1 MEPFDLTGVKE
12 YASEIAQPLRD
23 RLVEDICRRVKE
35 AGAITTTAEYEIYRA
50 EQLGLAEKEIKAA
63 IAEQSGI
70 NAGAVDMLFGDILDK
85 TVRFEDNGQLQQLAA
100 AYKRIT
106 TQGANRLLKNL
117 WAPGPDGKLYSIG
130 EAYDKIMDFAF
141 AQTFSGTTDVNT
153 ALRRATKELV
163 KRGVRTI
170 PRKNGSNVSIEYA
183 TRSYVM
189 DRMGAM
195 TNAVQQ
201 MNHDKLGCDGWEI
214 SAHSGPAP
222 DHAPIQ
228 GLQYPDVEY
237 TKLNSG
243 LARAIGTLQCKHIA
257 WPIRMGRDKPVY
269 TKQQLQ
275 RMLEENEAG
284 VLYEGRH
291 YTLYEA
297 GQKQAEL
304 EAHIRNIKNKTL
316 ADDALG
322 DKENLQKH
330 QLMLARYRQEY
341 SRYCKATGLQPRSAR
356 LQAAG
361 FGRSE
366 ATRAAAAAKRGTA
379 VMAKNN
385 SPKMPSSGI
394 LNAKKVFQSPQEINA
409 AALLI
414 DAGLD
419 DYGLPASVFSGRT
432 LLKDKSCSALGR
444 AEWSGDVSVREDA
457 GLDTLVHELLHM
469 RSANRLPNM
478 VYSANIRIEEATVQL
493 LAQEIC
499 RDNGIEILAHT
510 YEKGVR
516 YLQAINKTAKIA
528 PTDLEFGQML
538 LNVPLDKRHD
548 WLVERVDD
556 FIAANNIPRDVAGGL
571 RNLSY
576 WFWGSDPF

>member
-1 MEPFDLTGVKE
+1 MEPLDLTGVKE

-50 EQLGLAEKEIKAA
+50 EALGMAEKEIKAA

-70 NAGAVDMLFGDILDK
+70 NVGAVDMLFGDVLDK

-100 AYKRIT
+100 AYRQIT
-106 TQGANRLLKNL
+106 TQGANRMLKNL
-117 WAPGPDGKLYSIG
+117 WAPGPDGKLYSIR

-189 DRMGAM
+189 NRMGAM

-228 GLQYPDVEY
+228 GLQYRDAEY

-275 RMLEENEAG
+275 QMLEENEVG
-284 VLYEGRH
+284 ILYEGRH

-366 ATRAAAAAKRGTA
+366 AARARAAAKRALTPA
-379 VMAKNN
+379 PTVPKNLLQ
-385 SPKMPSSGI
+385 K
-394 LNAKKVFQSPQEINA
+394 LNYK
-409 AALLI
+409 
-414 DAGLD
+414 
-419 DYGLPASVFSGRT
+419 
-432 LLKDKSCSALGR
+432 
-444 AEWSGDVSVREDA
+444 GDVSAAQRQSVEKELSQLPERIRVIAETKITALQIVDGENSGYRVSTGEMFLSKDWKAGDA
-457 GLDTLVHELLHM
+457 LHEYAHAL
-469 RSANRLPNM
+469 
-478 VYSANIRIEEATVQL
+478 EEALDLYNDPQF
-493 LAQEIC
+493 LAIRDKGLENLSAADILEDEKNYSERVFFLKSDKFVSEYQGRLYENYG
-499 RDNGIEILAHT
+499 DNGIYDGKKVYLDGMRE
-510 YEKGVR
+510 YFSEGVR
-516 YLQAINKTAKIA
+516 VFY
-528 PTDLEFGQML
+528 TDPRLLE
-538 LNVPLDKRHD
+538 KK
-548 WLVERVDD
+548 
-556 FIAANNIPRDVAGGL
+556 
-571 RNLSY
+571 
-576 WFWGSDPF
+576 DPDLYEYIKELMK

>member
-1 MEPFDLTGVKE
+1 MLQRLEGKACHFGE
-12 YASEIAQPLRD
+12 LRQLQRPGQALLVRWAD
-23 RLVEDICRRVKE
+23 KGLEGLQQRLLLGRAGLCRL
-35 AGAITTTAEYEIYRA
+35 
-50 EQLGLAEKEIKAA
+50 QLL
-63 IAEQSGI
+63 
-70 NAGAVDMLFGDILDK
+70 
-85 TVRFEDNGQLQQLAA
+85 GQLQQLAA

-189 DRMGAM
+189 NRMGAM

-228 GLQYPDVEY
+228 GLQYSDAEY

-366 ATRAAAAAKRGTA
+366 AARATAAAKRSLKPDPA
-379 VMAKNN
+379 VSKNLLQ
-385 SPKMPSSGI
+385 K
-394 LNAKKVFQSPQEINA
+394 LNYK
-409 AALLI
+409 
-414 DAGLD
+414 
-419 DYGLPASVFSGRT
+419 
-432 LLKDKSCSALGR
+432 
-444 AEWSGDVSVREDA
+444 GDVSAAQRQSIEKELSQLPERVRVAAETKITALRVVDGENSGYRVSTGELFLSKDWRA
-457 GLDTLVHELLHM
+457 GDVLHEYAHAL
-469 RSANRLPNM
+469 
-478 VYSANIRIEEATVQL
+478 EEALGLYSDPQFLAIRDKGLENLSAADILEDEKNYSERVFFLKSDKFVSDYQGRLYENFGDHGIYDGKKVYLDGMREYFSEGVRVFYANPQQL
-493 LAQEIC
+493 LKK
-499 RDNGIEILAHT
+499 DPDL
-510 YEKGVR
+510 YEYIKE
-516 YLQAINKTAKIA
+516 LMK
-528 PTDLEFGQML
+528 
-538 LNVPLDKRHD
+538 
-548 WLVERVDD
+548 
-556 FIAANNIPRDVAGGL
+556 
-571 RNLSY
+571 
-576 WFWGSDPF
+576 

>member
-50 EQLGLAEKEIKAA
+50 EALGMAEKEIKAA

-70 NAGAVDMLFGDILDK
+70 NAGAVDMLFGDVLDK

-106 TQGANRLLKNL
+106 TQGANRLLKKL

-228 GLQYPDVEY
+228 GLQYPDAEY

-284 VLYEGRH
+284 VLYEGRR

-341 SRYCKATGLQPRSAR
+341 SRYCKATGLRPRSAR

-366 ATRAAAAAKRGTA
+366 AARAAAAAKRSLKSAPA
-379 VMAKNN
+379 VPKNLLQ
-385 SPKMPSSGI
+385 K
-394 LNAKKVFQSPQEINA
+394 LNYK
-409 AALLI
+409 
-414 DAGLD
+414 
-419 DYGLPASVFSGRT
+419 
-432 LLKDKSCSALGR
+432 
-444 AEWSGDVSVREDA
+444 GDVSAAQRQSIEKELSQLPERIRVIAETKITALQVVDGENSGYRVSTGEMFLSKDWRAGDALHEYAHALEEALDLYNDPQFLAIRDKGLENLSAADILEDEDA
-457 GLDTLVHELLHM
+457 FTTTIWRIKADKLVSDYQGRLYENFGDRGIYDGKKVYLDGM
-469 RSANRLPNM
+469 REYFSEGVRVFYADP
-478 VYSANIRIEEATVQL
+478 QL
-493 LAQEIC
+493 LLKK
-499 RDNGIEILAHT
+499 D
-510 YEKGVR
+510 
-516 YLQAINKTAKIA
+516 
-528 PTDLEFGQML
+528 PDLYDYIKELM
-538 LNVPLDKRHD
+538 K
-548 WLVERVDD
+548 
-556 FIAANNIPRDVAGGL
+556 
-571 RNLSY
+571 
-576 WFWGSDPF
+576 

>member
-1 MEPFDLTGVKE
+1 MEPLDLTGVKE

-50 EQLGLAEKEIKAA
+50 EALGMAEKEIKAA

-70 NAGAVDMLFGDILDK
+70 NVGAVDMLFGDVLDK

-100 AYKRIT
+100 AYRQIT
-106 TQGANRLLKNL
+106 TQGANRMLKNL
-117 WAPGPDGKLYSIG
+117 WAPGPDGKLYSIR

-189 DRMGAM
+189 NRMGAM

-228 GLQYPDVEY
+228 GLQYRDAEY

-275 RMLEENEAG
+275 QMLEENEVG
-284 VLYEGRH
+284 ILYEGRH

-366 ATRAAAAAKRGTA
+366 AARARAAAKRSLTPDPT
-379 VMAKNN
+379 VPKNLLQ
-385 SPKMPSSGI
+385 K
-394 LNAKKVFQSPQEINA
+394 LNYK
-409 AALLI
+409 
-414 DAGLD
+414 
-419 DYGLPASVFSGRT
+419 
-432 LLKDKSCSALGR
+432 
-444 AEWSGDVSVREDA
+444 GDVSAAQRQSIEKELSQLPERIRVIAETKITALRVVDGENSGYRVSTGEMFLSKDWRA
-457 GLDTLVHELLHM
+457 GDVLHEYAHAL
-469 RSANRLPNM
+469 
-478 VYSANIRIEEATVQL
+478 EEALDLYNDPQF
-493 LAQEIC
+493 LAIRDKGLENLSAADILEDEKNYSERVFFLKSDKFVSEYQGRLYENYG
-499 RDNGIEILAHT
+499 DNGIYDGKKVYLDGMRE
-510 YEKGVR
+510 YFSEGVR
-516 YLQAINKTAKIA
+516 VFY
-528 PTDLEFGQML
+528 TDPRLLE
-538 LNVPLDKRHD
+538 KK
-548 WLVERVDD
+548 
-556 FIAANNIPRDVAGGL
+556 
-571 RNLSY
+571 
-576 WFWGSDPF
+576 DPDLYEYIKELMK

>member
-1 MEPFDLTGVKE
+1 
-12 YASEIAQPLRD
+12 
-23 RLVEDICRRVKE
+23 
-35 AGAITTTAEYEIYRA
+35 
-50 EQLGLAEKEIKAA
+50 
-63 IAEQSGI
+63 
-70 NAGAVDMLFGDILDK
+70 
-85 TVRFEDNGQLQQLAA
+85 
-100 AYKRIT
+100 
-106 TQGANRLLKNL
+106 
-117 WAPGPDGKLYSIG
+117 
-130 EAYDKIMDFAF
+130 
-141 AQTFSGTTDVNT
+141 
-153 ALRRATKELV
+153 
-163 KRGVRTI
+163 
-170 PRKNGSNVSIEYA
+170 
-183 TRSYVM
+183 
-189 DRMGAM
+189 M

-228 GLQYPDVEY
+228 GLQYSDAEY

-341 SRYCKATGLQPRSAR
+341 SRYCKATGLRPRSAR

-366 ATRAAAAAKRGTA
+366 AARAAAAAKRSLKSAPA
-379 VMAKNN
+379 VPKNLLQ
-385 SPKMPSSGI
+385 K
-394 LNAKKVFQSPQEINA
+394 LNYK
-409 AALLI
+409 
-414 DAGLD
+414 
-419 DYGLPASVFSGRT
+419 
-432 LLKDKSCSALGR
+432 
-444 AEWSGDVSVREDA
+444 GDVSAAQRQSIEKELSQLPERIRVIAETKITALQVVDGENSGYRVSTGEMFLSKDWRAGDALHEYAHALEEALDLYNDPQFLAIRDKGLENLSAADILEDEDA
-457 GLDTLVHELLHM
+457 FTTTIWRIKADKLVSDYQGRLYENFGDRGIYDGKKVYLDGM
-469 RSANRLPNM
+469 REYFSEGVRVFYADP
-478 VYSANIRIEEATVQL
+478 QL
-493 LAQEIC
+493 LLKK
-499 RDNGIEILAHT
+499 D
-510 YEKGVR
+510 
-516 YLQAINKTAKIA
+516 
-528 PTDLEFGQML
+528 PDLYDYIKELM
-538 LNVPLDKRHD
+538 K
-548 WLVERVDD
+548 
-556 FIAANNIPRDVAGGL
+556 
-571 RNLSY
+571 
-576 WFWGSDPF
+576 

>member
-1 MEPFDLTGVKE
+1 MEPLDLTGVKE

-50 EQLGLAEKEIKAA
+50 EALGMAEKEIKAA

-70 NAGAVDMLFGDILDK
+70 NVGAVDMLFGDVLDK

-100 AYKRIT
+100 AYRQIT
-106 TQGANRLLKNL
+106 TQGANRMLKNL
-117 WAPGPDGKLYSIG
+117 WAPGPDGKLYSIR

-189 DRMGAM
+189 NRMGAM

-228 GLQYPDVEY
+228 GLQYRDAEY

-275 RMLEENEAG
+275 QMLEENEVG
-284 VLYEGRH
+284 ILYEGRH

-341 SRYCKATGLQPRSAR
+341 SRYCKATGLRPRSAR

-366 ATRAAAAAKRGTA
+366 AARAAAAAKRSLKSAPA
-379 VMAKNN
+379 VPKNLLQ
-385 SPKMPSSGI
+385 K
-394 LNAKKVFQSPQEINA
+394 LNYK
-409 AALLI
+409 
-414 DAGLD
+414 
-419 DYGLPASVFSGRT
+419 
-432 LLKDKSCSALGR
+432 
-444 AEWSGDVSVREDA
+444 GDVSAAQRQSIEKELSQLPERIRVIAETKITALQVVDGENSGYRVSTGEMFLSKDWRAGDALHEYAHALEEALDLYNDPQFLAIRDKGLENLSAADILEDEDA
-457 GLDTLVHELLHM
+457 FTTTIWRIKADKLVSDYQGRLYENFGDRGIYDGKKVYLDGM
-469 RSANRLPNM
+469 REYFSEGVRVFYADP
-478 VYSANIRIEEATVQL
+478 QL
-493 LAQEIC
+493 LLKK
-499 RDNGIEILAHT
+499 D
-510 YEKGVR
+510 
-516 YLQAINKTAKIA
+516 
-528 PTDLEFGQML
+528 PDLYDYIKELM
-538 LNVPLDKRHD
+538 K
-548 WLVERVDD
+548 
-556 FIAANNIPRDVAGGL
+556 
-571 RNLSY
+571 
-576 WFWGSDPF
+576 

>member
-1 MEPFDLTGVKE
+1 MEPLDLTGVKE

-130 EAYDKIMDFAF
+130 EAYDKIMDFTF

-189 DRMGAM
+189 NRMGAM

-284 VLYEGRH
+284 VLYEGR
-291 YTLYEA
+291 
-297 GQKQAEL
+297 QDRK
-304 EAHIRNIKNKTL
+304 
-316 ADDALG
+316 
-322 DKENLQKH
+322 
-330 QLMLARYRQEY
+330 
-341 SRYCKATGLQPRSAR
+341 
-356 LQAAG
+356 
-361 FGRSE
+361 
-366 ATRAAAAAKRGTA
+366 
-379 VMAKNN
+379 
-385 SPKMPSSGI
+385 
-394 LNAKKVFQSPQEINA
+394 
-409 AALLI
+409 
-414 DAGLD
+414 
-419 DYGLPASVFSGRT
+419 SV
-432 LLKDKSCSALGR
+432 
-444 AEWSGDVSVREDA
+444 V
-457 GLDTLVHELLHM
+457 
-469 RSANRLPNM
+469 
-478 VYSANIRIEEATVQL
+478 
-493 LAQEIC
+493 
-499 RDNGIEILAHT
+499 
-510 YEKGVR
+510 
-516 YLQAINKTAKIA
+516 
-528 PTDLEFGQML
+528 
-538 LNVPLDKRHD
+538 
-548 WLVERVDD
+548 
-556 FIAANNIPRDVAGGL
+556 
-571 RNLSY
+571 
-576 WFWGSDPF
+576 

>member
-1 MEPFDLTGVKE
+1 MEPLDLTGVKE

-50 EQLGLAEKEIKAA
+50 EALGMAEKEIKAA

-70 NAGAVDMLFGDILDK
+70 NVGAVDMLFGDVLDK

-100 AYKRIT
+100 AYRQIT
-106 TQGANRLLKNL
+106 TQGANRMLKNL
-117 WAPGPDGKLYSIG
+117 WAPGPDGKLYSIR

-153 ALRRATKELV
+153 ALRRATSELV

-189 DRMGAM
+189 NRMGAM

-228 GLQYPDVEY
+228 GLQYRDAEY

-275 RMLEENEAG
+275 QMLEENEVG
-284 VLYEGRH
+284 ILYEGRH

-366 ATRAAAAAKRGTA
+366 AARARAAAKRSLTPDPT
-379 VMAKNN
+379 VPKNLLQ
-385 SPKMPSSGI
+385 K
-394 LNAKKVFQSPQEINA
+394 LNYK
-409 AALLI
+409 
-414 DAGLD
+414 
-419 DYGLPASVFSGRT
+419 
-432 LLKDKSCSALGR
+432 
-444 AEWSGDVSVREDA
+444 GDVSAAQRQSIEKELSQLPERIRVIAETKITALRVVDGENSGYRVSTGEMFLSKDWRAGDA
-457 GLDTLVHELLHM
+457 LHEYAHAL
-469 RSANRLPNM
+469 
-478 VYSANIRIEEATVQL
+478 EEALDLYNDPQF
-493 LAQEIC
+493 LAIRDKGLENLSAADILEDEKNYSERVFFLKSDKFVSEYQGRLYENYG
-499 RDNGIEILAHT
+499 DNGIYDGKKVYLDGMRE
-510 YEKGVR
+510 YFSEGVR
-516 YLQAINKTAKIA
+516 VFY
-528 PTDLEFGQML
+528 TDPRLLE
-538 LNVPLDKRHD
+538 KK
-548 WLVERVDD
+548 
-556 FIAANNIPRDVAGGL
+556 
-571 RNLSY
+571 
-576 WFWGSDPF
+576 DPDLYEYIKELMK

>member
-1 MEPFDLTGVKE
+1 MEPLDLTGVKE

-141 AQTFSGTTDVNT
+141 AQTFSGTTDINT

-228 GLQYPDVEY
+228 GLQYPDAEY

-284 VLYEGRH
+284 VLYEGRR

-341 SRYCKATGLQPRSAR
+341 SRYCKATGLRPRSAR

-366 ATRAAAAAKRGTA
+366 AARAAAAAKRSLKSAPA
-379 VMAKNN
+379 VPKNLLQ
-385 SPKMPSSGI
+385 K
-394 LNAKKVFQSPQEINA
+394 LNYK
-409 AALLI
+409 
-414 DAGLD
+414 
-419 DYGLPASVFSGRT
+419 
-432 LLKDKSCSALGR
+432 
-444 AEWSGDVSVREDA
+444 GDVSAAQRQSIAKELSQLPERIRVIAETKITALQVVDGENSGYRVSTGEMFLSKDWRAGDALHEYAHALEEALDLYNDPQFLAIRDKGLENLSAADILEDEDA
-457 GLDTLVHELLHM
+457 FTTTIWRIKADKLVSDYQGRLYENFGDRGIYDGKKVYLDGM
-469 RSANRLPNM
+469 REYFSEGVRVFYADP
-478 VYSANIRIEEATVQL
+478 QL
-493 LAQEIC
+493 LLKK
-499 RDNGIEILAHT
+499 D
-510 YEKGVR
+510 
-516 YLQAINKTAKIA
+516 
-528 PTDLEFGQML
+528 PDLYDYIKELM
-538 LNVPLDKRHD
+538 K
-548 WLVERVDD
+548 
-556 FIAANNIPRDVAGGL
+556 
-571 RNLSY
+571 
-576 WFWGSDPF
+576 

>member
-1 MEPFDLTGVKE
+1 MEPLDLTGVKE

-50 EQLGLAEKEIKAA
+50 EALGMAEKEIKAA

-70 NAGAVDMLFGDILDK
+70 NVGAVDMLFGDVLDK

-100 AYKRIT
+100 AYRQIT
-106 TQGANRLLKNL
+106 TQGANRMLKNL
-117 WAPGPDGKLYSIG
+117 WAPGPDGKLYSIR

-189 DRMGAM
+189 NRMGAM

-228 GLQYPDVEY
+228 GLQYRDAEY

-275 RMLEENEAG
+275 QMLEENEVG
-284 VLYEGRH
+284 ILYEGRH

-366 ATRAAAAAKRGTA
+366 AARARAAAKRSLTPDPT
-379 VMAKNN
+379 VPKNLLQ
-385 SPKMPSSGI
+385 K
-394 LNAKKVFQSPQEINA
+394 LNYK
-409 AALLI
+409 
-414 DAGLD
+414 
-419 DYGLPASVFSGRT
+419 
-432 LLKDKSCSALGR
+432 
-444 AEWSGDVSVREDA
+444 GDVSAAQRQSIEKELSQLPERIRVIAETKITALRVVDGENSGYRVSTGEMFLSKDWRAGDA
-457 GLDTLVHELLHM
+457 LHEYAHAL
-469 RSANRLPNM
+469 
-478 VYSANIRIEEATVQL
+478 EEALDLYNGPQF
-493 LAQEIC
+493 LAIRDKGLENLSAADILEDEKNYSERVFFLKSDKFVSEYQGRLYENYG
-499 RDNGIEILAHT
+499 DNGIYDGKKVYLDGMRE
-510 YEKGVR
+510 YFSEGVR
-516 YLQAINKTAKIA
+516 VFY
-528 PTDLEFGQML
+528 TDPRLLE
-538 LNVPLDKRHD
+538 KK
-548 WLVERVDD
+548 
-556 FIAANNIPRDVAGGL
+556 
-571 RNLSY
+571 
-576 WFWGSDPF
+576 DPDLYEYIKELMK

>member
-1 MEPFDLTGVKE
+1 MEPLDLTGVKE

-50 EQLGLAEKEIKAA
+50 EALGMAEKEIKAA

-70 NAGAVDMLFGDILDK
+70 NVGAVDMLFGDVLDK

-100 AYKRIT
+100 AYRQIT
-106 TQGANRLLKNL
+106 TQGANRMLKNL
-117 WAPGPDGKLYSIG
+117 WAPGPDGKLYSIR

-189 DRMGAM
+189 NRMGAM

-228 GLQYPDVEY
+228 GLQYRDAEY

-275 RMLEENEAG
+275 QMLEENEVG
-284 VLYEGRH
+284 ILYEGRH

-341 SRYCKATGLQPRSAR
+341 SRYCKATGLQARSAR

-366 ATRAAAAAKRGTA
+366 AARARAAAKRSLTPDPT
-379 VMAKNN
+379 VPKNLLQ
-385 SPKMPSSGI
+385 K
-394 LNAKKVFQSPQEINA
+394 LNYK
-409 AALLI
+409 
-414 DAGLD
+414 
-419 DYGLPASVFSGRT
+419 
-432 LLKDKSCSALGR
+432 
-444 AEWSGDVSVREDA
+444 GDVSAAQRQSIEKELSQLPERIRVIAETKITALRVVDGENSGYRVSTGEMFLSKDWRAGDA
-457 GLDTLVHELLHM
+457 LHEYAHAL
-469 RSANRLPNM
+469 
-478 VYSANIRIEEATVQL
+478 EEALDLYNDPQF
-493 LAQEIC
+493 LAIRDKGLENLSAADILEDEKNYSERVFFLKSDKFVSEYQGRLYENYG
-499 RDNGIEILAHT
+499 DNGIYDGKKVYLDGMRE
-510 YEKGVR
+510 YFSEGVR
-516 YLQAINKTAKIA
+516 VFY
-528 PTDLEFGQML
+528 TDPRLLE
-538 LNVPLDKRHD
+538 KK
-548 WLVERVDD
+548 
-556 FIAANNIPRDVAGGL
+556 
-571 RNLSY
+571 
-576 WFWGSDPF
+576 DPDLYEYIKELMK

>member
-1 MEPFDLTGVKE
+1 MEPLDLTGVKE

-23 RLVEDICRRVKE
+23 RLVEAICRRVKE

-50 EQLGLAEKEIKAA
+50 EALGMAEKEIKAA

-70 NAGAVDMLFGDILDK
+70 NVGAVDMLFGDVLDK

-100 AYKRIT
+100 AYRQIT
-106 TQGANRLLKNL
+106 TQGANRMLKNL
-117 WAPGPDGKLYSIG
+117 WAPGPDGKLYSIR

-189 DRMGAM
+189 NRMGAM

-228 GLQYPDVEY
+228 GLQYRDAEY

-275 RMLEENEAG
+275 QMLEENEVG
-284 VLYEGRH
+284 ILYEGRH

-366 ATRAAAAAKRGTA
+366 AARARAAAKRSLTPDPT
-379 VMAKNN
+379 VPKNLLQ
-385 SPKMPSSGI
+385 K
-394 LNAKKVFQSPQEINA
+394 LNYK
-409 AALLI
+409 
-414 DAGLD
+414 
-419 DYGLPASVFSGRT
+419 
-432 LLKDKSCSALGR
+432 
-444 AEWSGDVSVREDA
+444 GDVSAAQRQSIEKELSQLPERIRVIAETKITALRVVDGENSGYRVSTGEMFLSKDWRAGDA
-457 GLDTLVHELLHM
+457 LHEYAHAL
-469 RSANRLPNM
+469 
-478 VYSANIRIEEATVQL
+478 EEALDLYNDPQF
-493 LAQEIC
+493 LAIRDKGLENLSAADILEDEKNYSERVFFLKSDKFVSEYQGRLYENYG
-499 RDNGIEILAHT
+499 DNGIYDGKKVYLDGMRE
-510 YEKGVR
+510 YFSEGVR
-516 YLQAINKTAKIA
+516 VFY
-528 PTDLEFGQML
+528 TDPRLLE
-538 LNVPLDKRHD
+538 KK
-548 WLVERVDD
+548 
-556 FIAANNIPRDVAGGL
+556 
-571 RNLSY
+571 
-576 WFWGSDPF
+576 DPDLYEYIKELMK

>member
-50 EQLGLAEKEIKAA
+50 EALGMAEKEIKAA

-70 NAGAVDMLFGDILDK
+70 NAGAVDMLFGDVLDK

-106 TQGANRLLKNL
+106 TQGANRLLKKL

-141 AQTFSGTTDVNT
+141 AQTFSGTTDINT
-153 ALRRATKELV
+153 ALRLATKELV

-189 DRMGAM
+189 NRMGAM

-228 GLQYPDVEY
+228 GLQYSDAEY

-341 SRYCKATGLQPRSAR
+341 SRYCKATGLRPRSAR

-366 ATRAAAAAKRGTA
+366 AARAAAAAKRSLKSAPA
-379 VMAKNN
+379 VPKNLLQ
-385 SPKMPSSGI
+385 K
-394 LNAKKVFQSPQEINA
+394 LNYK
-409 AALLI
+409 
-414 DAGLD
+414 
-419 DYGLPASVFSGRT
+419 
-432 LLKDKSCSALGR
+432 
-444 AEWSGDVSVREDA
+444 GDVSAAQRQSIEKELSQLPERIRVIAETKITALQVVDGENSGYRVSTGEMFLSKDWRAGDALHEYAHALEEALDLYNDPQFLAIRDKGLENLSAADILEDEDA
-457 GLDTLVHELLHM
+457 FTTTIWRIKADKLVSDYQGRLYENFGDRGIYDGKKVYLDGM
-469 RSANRLPNM
+469 REYFSEGVRVFYADP
-478 VYSANIRIEEATVQL
+478 QL
-493 LAQEIC
+493 LLKK
-499 RDNGIEILAHT
+499 D
-510 YEKGVR
+510 
-516 YLQAINKTAKIA
+516 
-528 PTDLEFGQML
+528 PDLYDYIKELM
-538 LNVPLDKRHD
+538 K
-548 WLVERVDD
+548 
-556 FIAANNIPRDVAGGL
+556 
-571 RNLSY
+571 
-576 WFWGSDPF
+576 

>member
-1 MEPFDLTGVKE
+1 MEPLDLTGVKE

-23 RLVEDICRRVKE
+23 RLVEDICWRVKE

-50 EQLGLAEKEIKAA
+50 EALGMAEKEIKAA

-70 NAGAVDMLFGDILDK
+70 NVGAVDMLFGDVLDK

-100 AYKRIT
+100 AYRQIT
-106 TQGANRLLKNL
+106 TQGANRMLKNL
-117 WAPGPDGKLYSIG
+117 WAPGPDGKLYSIR

-189 DRMGAM
+189 NRMGAM

-228 GLQYPDVEY
+228 GLQYRDAEY

-275 RMLEENEAG
+275 QMLEENEVG
-284 VLYEGRH
+284 ILYEGRH

-366 ATRAAAAAKRGTA
+366 AARARAAAKRSLTPDPT
-379 VMAKNN
+379 VPKNLLQ
-385 SPKMPSSGI
+385 K
-394 LNAKKVFQSPQEINA
+394 LNYK
-409 AALLI
+409 
-414 DAGLD
+414 
-419 DYGLPASVFSGRT
+419 
-432 LLKDKSCSALGR
+432 
-444 AEWSGDVSVREDA
+444 GDVSAAQRQSIEKELSQLPERIRVIAETKITALRVVDGENSGYRVSTGEMFLSKDWRAGDA
-457 GLDTLVHELLHM
+457 LHEYAHAL
-469 RSANRLPNM
+469 
-478 VYSANIRIEEATVQL
+478 EEALDLYNDPQF
-493 LAQEIC
+493 LAIRDKGLENLSAADILEDEKNYSERVFFLKSDKFVSEYQGRLYENYG
-499 RDNGIEILAHT
+499 DNGIYDGKKVYLDGMRE
-510 YEKGVR
+510 YFSEGVR
-516 YLQAINKTAKIA
+516 VFY
-528 PTDLEFGQML
+528 TDPRLLE
-538 LNVPLDKRHD
+538 KK
-548 WLVERVDD
+548 
-556 FIAANNIPRDVAGGL
+556 
-571 RNLSY
+571 
-576 WFWGSDPF
+576 DPDLYEYIKELMK

>member
-1 MEPFDLTGVKE
+1 MEPLDLTGVKE

-50 EQLGLAEKEIKAA
+50 EALGMAEKEIKAA

-70 NAGAVDMLFGDILDK
+70 NVGAVDMLFGDVLDK

-100 AYKRIT
+100 AYRQIT
-106 TQGANRLLKNL
+106 TQGANRMLKNL
-117 WAPGPDGKLYSIG
+117 WAPGPDGKLYSIR

-163 KRGVRTI
+163 KRGVRMI

-189 DRMGAM
+189 NRMGAM

-228 GLQYPDVEY
+228 GLQYRDAEY

-275 RMLEENEAG
+275 QMLEENEVG
-284 VLYEGRH
+284 ILYEGRH

-366 ATRAAAAAKRGTA
+366 AARARAAAKRSLTPDPT
-379 VMAKNN
+379 VPKNLLQ
-385 SPKMPSSGI
+385 K
-394 LNAKKVFQSPQEINA
+394 LNYK
-409 AALLI
+409 
-414 DAGLD
+414 
-419 DYGLPASVFSGRT
+419 
-432 LLKDKSCSALGR
+432 
-444 AEWSGDVSVREDA
+444 GDVSAAQRQSIEKELSQLPERIRVIAETKITALRVVDGENSGYRVSTGEMFLSKDWRAGDA
-457 GLDTLVHELLHM
+457 LHEYAHAL
-469 RSANRLPNM
+469 
-478 VYSANIRIEEATVQL
+478 EEALDLYNDPQF
-493 LAQEIC
+493 LAIRDKGLENLSAADILEDEKNYSERVFFLKSDKFVSEYQGRLYENYG
-499 RDNGIEILAHT
+499 DNGIYDGKKVYLDGMRE
-510 YEKGVR
+510 YFSEGVR
-516 YLQAINKTAKIA
+516 VFY
-528 PTDLEFGQML
+528 TDPRLLE
-538 LNVPLDKRHD
+538 KK
-548 WLVERVDD
+548 
-556 FIAANNIPRDVAGGL
+556 
-571 RNLSY
+571 
-576 WFWGSDPF
+576 DPDLYEYIKELMK

>member
-1 MEPFDLTGVKE
+1 MEPLDLTGVKE

-50 EQLGLAEKEIKAA
+50 EALGMAEKEIKAA

-70 NAGAVDMLFGDILDK
+70 NVGAVDMLFGDVLDK

-100 AYKRIT
+100 AYRQIT
-106 TQGANRLLKNL
+106 TQGANRMLKNL
-117 WAPGPDGKLYSIG
+117 WAPGPDGKLYSIR

-189 DRMGAM
+189 NRMGAM

-228 GLQYPDVEY
+228 GLQYRDAEY

-275 RMLEENEAG
+275 QMLEENEVG
-284 VLYEGRH
+284 ILYEGRH

-366 ATRAAAAAKRGTA
+366 AARARAAAKRSLTPGPT
-379 VMAKNN
+379 VPKNLLQ
-385 SPKMPSSGI
+385 K
-394 LNAKKVFQSPQEINA
+394 LNYK
-409 AALLI
+409 
-414 DAGLD
+414 
-419 DYGLPASVFSGRT
+419 
-432 LLKDKSCSALGR
+432 
-444 AEWSGDVSVREDA
+444 GDVSAAQRQSIEKELSQLPERIRVIAETKITALRVVDGENSGYRVSTGEMFLSKDWRAGDA
-457 GLDTLVHELLHM
+457 LHEYAHAL
-469 RSANRLPNM
+469 
-478 VYSANIRIEEATVQL
+478 EEALDLYNDPQF
-493 LAQEIC
+493 LAIRDKGLENLSAADILEDEKNYSERVFFLKSDKFVSEYQGRLYENYG
-499 RDNGIEILAHT
+499 DNGIYDGKKVYLDGMRE
-510 YEKGVR
+510 YFSEGVR
-516 YLQAINKTAKIA
+516 VFY
-528 PTDLEFGQML
+528 TDPRLLE
-538 LNVPLDKRHD
+538 KK
-548 WLVERVDD
+548 
-556 FIAANNIPRDVAGGL
+556 
-571 RNLSY
+571 
-576 WFWGSDPF
+576 DPDLYEYIKELMK

>member
-1 MEPFDLTGVKE
+1 MEPLDLTGVKE

-50 EQLGLAEKEIKAA
+50 EALGMAEKEIKAA

-70 NAGAVDMLFGDILDK
+70 NVGAVDMLFGDVLDK

-100 AYKRIT
+100 AYRQIT
-106 TQGANRLLKNL
+106 TQGANRMLKNL
-117 WAPGPDGKLYSIG
+117 WAPGPDGKLYSIR

-189 DRMGAM
+189 NRMGAM

-228 GLQYPDVEY
+228 GLQYRDAEY

-257 WPIRMGRDKPVY
+257 WPIRIGRDKPVY

-275 RMLEENEAG
+275 QMLEENEVG
-284 VLYEGRH
+284 ILYEGRH

-366 ATRAAAAAKRGTA
+366 AARARAAAKRSLTPDPT
-379 VMAKNN
+379 VPKNLLQ
-385 SPKMPSSGI
+385 K
-394 LNAKKVFQSPQEINA
+394 LNYK
-409 AALLI
+409 
-414 DAGLD
+414 
-419 DYGLPASVFSGRT
+419 
-432 LLKDKSCSALGR
+432 
-444 AEWSGDVSVREDA
+444 GDVSAAQRQSIEKELSQLPERIRVIAETKITALRVVDGENSGYRVSTGEMFLSKDWRAGDA
-457 GLDTLVHELLHM
+457 LHEYAHAL
-469 RSANRLPNM
+469 
-478 VYSANIRIEEATVQL
+478 EEALDLYNDPQF
-493 LAQEIC
+493 LAIRDKGLENLSAADILEDEKNYSERVFFLKSDKFVSEYQGRLYENYG
-499 RDNGIEILAHT
+499 DNGIYDGKKVYLDGMRE
-510 YEKGVR
+510 YFSEGVR
-516 YLQAINKTAKIA
+516 VFY
-528 PTDLEFGQML
+528 TDPRLLE
-538 LNVPLDKRHD
+538 KK
-548 WLVERVDD
+548 
-556 FIAANNIPRDVAGGL
+556 
-571 RNLSY
+571 
-576 WFWGSDPF
+576 DPDLYEYIKELMK

>member
-1 MEPFDLTGVKE
+1 MEPLDLTGVKE

-50 EQLGLAEKEIKAA
+50 EALGMAEKEIKAA

-70 NAGAVDMLFGDILDK
+70 NVGAVDMLFGDVLDK

-100 AYKRIT
+100 AYRQIT
-106 TQGANRLLKNL
+106 TQGANRMLKNL
-117 WAPGPDGKLYSIG
+117 WAPGPDGKLYSIR

-189 DRMGAM
+189 NRMGAM

-228 GLQYPDVEY
+228 GLQYRDAEY

-275 RMLEENEAG
+275 QMLEENEVG
-284 VLYEGRH
+284 ILYEGRH

-366 ATRAAAAAKRGTA
+366 AARARAAAKRSLTPDPT
-379 VMAKNN
+379 VPKNLLQ
-385 SPKMPSSGI
+385 K
-394 LNAKKVFQSPQEINA
+394 LNYK
-409 AALLI
+409 
-414 DAGLD
+414 
-419 DYGLPASVFSGRT
+419 
-432 LLKDKSCSALGR
+432 
-444 AEWSGDVSVREDA
+444 GDVSAAQRQSIEKELSQLPERIRVIAETKITALRVVDGENSGYRVSTGEMFLSKDWRAGDA
-457 GLDTLVHELLHM
+457 LHEYAHAL
-469 RSANRLPNM
+469 
-478 VYSANIRIEEATVQL
+478 EEALDLYNDPQF
-493 LAQEIC
+493 LAIRDKGLENLSAADILEDEKNYSERVFFLKSDKFVSEYQGRLYENYG
-499 RDNGIEILAHT
+499 DNGIYDGKKVYLDGMRE
-510 YEKGVR
+510 YFSEGVR
-516 YLQAINKTAKIA
+516 VFY
-528 PTDLEFGQML
+528 TDPRLLEKKDPDL
-538 LNVPLDKRHD
+538 YEYIK
-548 WLVERVDD
+548 ERMK
-556 FIAANNIPRDVAGGL
+556 
-571 RNLSY
+571 
-576 WFWGSDPF
+576 

>member
-1 MEPFDLTGVKE
+1 MEPLDLTGVKE

-50 EQLGLAEKEIKAA
+50 EALGMAEKEIKAA

-70 NAGAVDMLFGDILDK
+70 NVGAVDMLFGDVLDK

-100 AYKRIT
+100 AYRQIT
-106 TQGANRLLKNL
+106 TQGANRMLKNL
-117 WAPGPDGKLYSIG
+117 WAPGPDGKLYSIR

-189 DRMGAM
+189 NRMGAM

-228 GLQYPDVEY
+228 GLQYRDAEY

-275 RMLEENEAG
+275 QMLEENEVG
-284 VLYEGRH
+284 ILYEGRH

-366 ATRAAAAAKRGTA
+366 AARARAAAKRSLTPDPT
-379 VMAKNN
+379 VPKNLLQ
-385 SPKMPSSGI
+385 K
-394 LNAKKVFQSPQEINA
+394 LNYK
-409 AALLI
+409 
-414 DAGLD
+414 
-419 DYGLPASVFSGRT
+419 
-432 LLKDKSCSALGR
+432 
-444 AEWSGDVSVREDA
+444 GDVSAAQRQSIEKELSQLPERIRVIAETKITALRVVDGENSGYRVSTGEMFLSKDWRAGDA
-457 GLDTLVHELLHM
+457 LHEYAHAL
-469 RSANRLPNM
+469 
-478 VYSANIRIEEATVQL
+478 EEALDLYNDPQF
-493 LAQEIC
+493 LAIRDKGLENLSAADILEDEKNYSERVFFLKSDKFVSEYQG
-499 RDNGIEILAHT
+499 RLYKNYGDNGIYDGKKVYLDGMRE
-510 YEKGVR
+510 YFSEGVR
-516 YLQAINKTAKIA
+516 VFY
-528 PTDLEFGQML
+528 TDPRLLE
-538 LNVPLDKRHD
+538 KK
-548 WLVERVDD
+548 
-556 FIAANNIPRDVAGGL
+556 
-571 RNLSY
+571 
-576 WFWGSDPF
+576 DPDLYEYIKELMK

>member
-1 MEPFDLTGVKE
+1 MEPLDLTGVKE

-50 EQLGLAEKEIKAA
+50 EALGMAEKEIKAA

-70 NAGAVDMLFGDILDK
+70 NAGAVDMLFGDVLDK

-100 AYKRIT
+100 AYRQIT
-106 TQGANRLLKNL
+106 TQGANRMLKNL
-117 WAPGPDGKLYSIG
+117 WAPGPDGKLYSIR

-189 DRMGAM
+189 NRMGAM

-228 GLQYPDVEY
+228 GLQYRDAEY

-275 RMLEENEAG
+275 QMLEENEVG
-284 VLYEGRH
+284 ILYEGRH

-366 ATRAAAAAKRGTA
+366 AARARAAAKRSLTPDPT
-379 VMAKNN
+379 VPKNLLQ
-385 SPKMPSSGI
+385 K
-394 LNAKKVFQSPQEINA
+394 LNYK
-409 AALLI
+409 
-414 DAGLD
+414 
-419 DYGLPASVFSGRT
+419 
-432 LLKDKSCSALGR
+432 
-444 AEWSGDVSVREDA
+444 GDVSAAQRQSIEKELSQLPERIRVIAETKITALRVVDGENSGYRVSTGEMFLSKDWRAGDA
-457 GLDTLVHELLHM
+457 LHEYAHAL
-469 RSANRLPNM
+469 
-478 VYSANIRIEEATVQL
+478 EEALDLYNDPQF
-493 LAQEIC
+493 LAIRDKGLENLSAADILEDEKNYSERVFFLKSDKFVSEYQGRLYENYG
-499 RDNGIEILAHT
+499 DNGIYDGKKVYLDGMRE
-510 YEKGVR
+510 YFSEGVR
-516 YLQAINKTAKIA
+516 VFY
-528 PTDLEFGQML
+528 TDPRLLE
-538 LNVPLDKRHD
+538 KK
-548 WLVERVDD
+548 
-556 FIAANNIPRDVAGGL
+556 
-571 RNLSY
+571 
-576 WFWGSDPF
+576 DPDLYEYIKELMK

>member
-1 MEPFDLTGVKE
+1 MEPLDLTGVKE

-50 EQLGLAEKEIKAA
+50 EALGMAEKEIKAA

-70 NAGAVDMLFGDILDK
+70 NVGAVDMLFGDVLDK

-100 AYKRIT
+100 AYRQIT
-106 TQGANRLLKNL
+106 TQGANRMLKNL
-117 WAPGPDGKLYSIG
+117 CAPGPDGKLYSIR

-189 DRMGAM
+189 NRMGAM

-228 GLQYPDVEY
+228 GLQYRDAEY

-275 RMLEENEAG
+275 QMLEENEVG
-284 VLYEGRH
+284 ILYEGRH

-366 ATRAAAAAKRGTA
+366 AARARAAAKRSLTPDPT
-379 VMAKNN
+379 VPKNLLQ
-385 SPKMPSSGI
+385 K
-394 LNAKKVFQSPQEINA
+394 LNYK
-409 AALLI
+409 
-414 DAGLD
+414 
-419 DYGLPASVFSGRT
+419 
-432 LLKDKSCSALGR
+432 
-444 AEWSGDVSVREDA
+444 GDVSAAQRQSIEKELSQLPERIRVIAETKITALRVVDGENSGYRVSTGEMFLSKDWRAGDA
-457 GLDTLVHELLHM
+457 LHEYAHAL
-469 RSANRLPNM
+469 
-478 VYSANIRIEEATVQL
+478 EEALDLYNDPQF
-493 LAQEIC
+493 LAIRDKGLENLSAADILEDEKNYSERVFFLKSDKFVSEYQGRLYENYG
-499 RDNGIEILAHT
+499 DNGIYDGKKVYLDGMRE
-510 YEKGVR
+510 YFSEGVR
-516 YLQAINKTAKIA
+516 VFY
-528 PTDLEFGQML
+528 TDPRLLE
-538 LNVPLDKRHD
+538 KK
-548 WLVERVDD
+548 
-556 FIAANNIPRDVAGGL
+556 
-571 RNLSY
+571 
-576 WFWGSDPF
+576 DPDLYEYIKELMK

>member
-1 MEPFDLTGVKE
+1 MEPLDLTGVKE

-50 EQLGLAEKEIKAA
+50 EALGMAEKEIKAA

-70 NAGAVDMLFGDILDK
+70 NVGAVDMLFGDVLDK

-100 AYKRIT
+100 AYRQIT
-106 TQGANRLLKNL
+106 TQGANRMLKNL
-117 WAPGPDGKLYSIG
+117 WAPGPDGKLYSIR

-189 DRMGAM
+189 NRMGAM

-228 GLQYPDVEY
+228 GLQYRDAEY

-275 RMLEENEAG
+275 QMLEENEVG
-284 VLYEGRH
+284 ILYEGRH

-366 ATRAAAAAKRGTA
+366 AARARAAAKRSLTPDPT
-379 VMAKNN
+379 VPKNLLQ
-385 SPKMPSSGI
+385 K
-394 LNAKKVFQSPQEINA
+394 LNYK
-409 AALLI
+409 
-414 DAGLD
+414 
-419 DYGLPASVFSGRT
+419 
-432 LLKDKSCSALGR
+432 
-444 AEWSGDVSVREDA
+444 GDVSAAQRQSIEKELSQLPERIRVIAETKITALRVVDGENSGYRVSTGKMFLSKDWRAGDA
-457 GLDTLVHELLHM
+457 LHEYAHAL
-469 RSANRLPNM
+469 
-478 VYSANIRIEEATVQL
+478 EEALDLYNDPQF
-493 LAQEIC
+493 LAIRDKGLENLSAADILEDEKNYSERVFFLKSDKFVSEYQGRLYENYG
-499 RDNGIEILAHT
+499 DNGIYDGKKVYLDGMRE
-510 YEKGVR
+510 YFSEGVR
-516 YLQAINKTAKIA
+516 VFY
-528 PTDLEFGQML
+528 TDPRLLE
-538 LNVPLDKRHD
+538 KK
-548 WLVERVDD
+548 
-556 FIAANNIPRDVAGGL
+556 
-571 RNLSY
+571 
-576 WFWGSDPF
+576 DPDLYEYIKELMK

>member
-1 MEPFDLTGVKE
+1 MEPLDLTGVKE

-50 EQLGLAEKEIKAA
+50 EALGMAEKEIKAA

-70 NAGAVDMLFGDILDK
+70 NVGAVDMLFGDVLDK

-100 AYKRIT
+100 AYRQIT
-106 TQGANRLLKNL
+106 TQGANRMLKNL
-117 WAPGPDGKLYSIG
+117 WAPGPDGKLYSIR

-189 DRMGAM
+189 NRMGAM

-228 GLQYPDVEY
+228 GLQYRDAEY

-275 RMLEENEAG
+275 QMLEENEVG
-284 VLYEGRH
+284 ILHEGRH

-366 ATRAAAAAKRGTA
+366 AARARAAAKRSLTPDPT
-379 VMAKNN
+379 VPKNLLQ
-385 SPKMPSSGI
+385 K
-394 LNAKKVFQSPQEINA
+394 LNYK
-409 AALLI
+409 
-414 DAGLD
+414 
-419 DYGLPASVFSGRT
+419 
-432 LLKDKSCSALGR
+432 
-444 AEWSGDVSVREDA
+444 GDVSAAQRQSIEKELSQLPERIRVIAETKITALRVVDGENSGYRVSTGEMFLSKDWRAGDA
-457 GLDTLVHELLHM
+457 LHEYAHAL
-469 RSANRLPNM
+469 
-478 VYSANIRIEEATVQL
+478 EEALDLYNDPQF
-493 LAQEIC
+493 LAIRDKGLENLSAADILEDEKNYSERVFFLKSDKFVSEYQGRLYENYG
-499 RDNGIEILAHT
+499 DNGIYDGKKVYLDGMRE
-510 YEKGVR
+510 YFSEGVR
-516 YLQAINKTAKIA
+516 VFY
-528 PTDLEFGQML
+528 TDPRLLE
-538 LNVPLDKRHD
+538 KK
-548 WLVERVDD
+548 
-556 FIAANNIPRDVAGGL
+556 
-571 RNLSY
+571 
-576 WFWGSDPF
+576 DPDLYEYIKELMK

>member
-1 MEPFDLTGVKE
+1 MEPLDLTGVKE

-50 EQLGLAEKEIKAA
+50 EALGMAEKEIKAA

-70 NAGAVDMLFGDILDK
+70 NVGAVDMLFGDVLDK

-100 AYKRIT
+100 AYRQIT
-106 TQGANRLLKNL
+106 TQGANRMLKNL
-117 WAPGPDGKLYSIG
+117 WAPGPDGKLYSIR

-189 DRMGAM
+189 NRMGAM

-228 GLQYPDVEY
+228 GLQYRDAEY

-243 LARAIGTLQCKHIA
+243 LPRAIGTLQCHHNA
-257 WPIRMGRDKPVY
+257 WPIRLGRDKPVY

-275 RMLEENEAG
+275 QMLEENEVG
-284 VLYEGRH
+284 ILYEGRH

-366 ATRAAAAAKRGTA
+366 AARARAAAKRSLTPDPT
-379 VMAKNN
+379 VPKNLLQ
-385 SPKMPSSGI
+385 K
-394 LNAKKVFQSPQEINA
+394 LNYK
-409 AALLI
+409 
-414 DAGLD
+414 
-419 DYGLPASVFSGRT
+419 
-432 LLKDKSCSALGR
+432 
-444 AEWSGDVSVREDA
+444 GDVSAAQRQSIEKELSQLPERIRVIAETKITALRVVDGENSGYRVSTGEMFLSKDWRAGDA
-457 GLDTLVHELLHM
+457 LHEYAHAL
-469 RSANRLPNM
+469 
-478 VYSANIRIEEATVQL
+478 EEALDLYNDPQF
-493 LAQEIC
+493 LAIRDKGLENLSAADILEDEKNYSERVFFLKSDKFVSEYQGRLYENYG
-499 RDNGIEILAHT
+499 DNGIYDGKKVYLDGMRE
-510 YEKGVR
+510 YFSEGVR
-516 YLQAINKTAKIA
+516 VFY
-528 PTDLEFGQML
+528 TDPRLLE
-538 LNVPLDKRHD
+538 KK
-548 WLVERVDD
+548 
-556 FIAANNIPRDVAGGL
+556 
-571 RNLSY
+571 
-576 WFWGSDPF
+576 DPDLYEYIKELMK

>member
-50 EQLGLAEKEIKAA
+50 EALGMAEKEIKAA

-70 NAGAVDMLFGDILDK
+70 NAGAVDMLFGDVLDK
-85 TVRFEDNGQLQQLAA
+85 PVRFADNGQLQQLAA

-106 TQGANRLLKNL
+106 TQGANRLLKKL

-228 GLQYPDVEY
+228 GLQYPDAEY

-284 VLYEGRH
+284 VLYEGRR

-341 SRYCKATGLQPRSAR
+341 SRYCKATGLRPRSAR

-366 ATRAAAAAKRGTA
+366 AARAAAAAKRSLKSAPA
-379 VMAKNN
+379 VPKNLLQ
-385 SPKMPSSGI
+385 K
-394 LNAKKVFQSPQEINA
+394 LNYK
-409 AALLI
+409 
-414 DAGLD
+414 
-419 DYGLPASVFSGRT
+419 
-432 LLKDKSCSALGR
+432 
-444 AEWSGDVSVREDA
+444 GDVSAAQRQSIEKELSQLPERIRVIAETKITALQVVDGENSGYRVSTGEMFLSKDWRAGDALHEYAHALEEALDLYNDPQFLAIRDKGLENLSAADILEDEDA
-457 GLDTLVHELLHM
+457 FTTTIWRIKADKLVSDYQGRLYENFGDRGIYDGKKVYLDGM
-469 RSANRLPNM
+469 REYFSEGVRVFYADP
-478 VYSANIRIEEATVQL
+478 QL
-493 LAQEIC
+493 LLKK
-499 RDNGIEILAHT
+499 D
-510 YEKGVR
+510 
-516 YLQAINKTAKIA
+516 
-528 PTDLEFGQML
+528 PDLYDYIKELM
-538 LNVPLDKRHD
+538 K
-548 WLVERVDD
+548 
-556 FIAANNIPRDVAGGL
+556 
-571 RNLSY
+571 
-576 WFWGSDPF
+576 

>member
-1 MEPFDLTGVKE
+1 MEPLDLTGVKE

-50 EQLGLAEKEIKAA
+50 EALGMAEKEIKAA

-70 NAGAVDMLFGDILDK
+70 NVGAVDMLFGDVLDK

-100 AYKRIT
+100 AYRQIT
-106 TQGANRLLKNL
+106 TQGANRMLKNL
-117 WAPGPDGKLYSIG
+117 WAPGPDGKLYSIR

-189 DRMGAM
+189 NRMGAM

-228 GLQYPDVEY
+228 GLQYSDAEY

-366 ATRAAAAAKRGTA
+366 AARATAAAKRSLKPDPA
-379 VMAKNN
+379 VSKNLLQ
-385 SPKMPSSGI
+385 K
-394 LNAKKVFQSPQEINA
+394 LNYK
-409 AALLI
+409 
-414 DAGLD
+414 
-419 DYGLPASVFSGRT
+419 
-432 LLKDKSCSALGR
+432 
-444 AEWSGDVSVREDA
+444 GDVSAAQRQSIEKELSQLPERIRVIAETKITALRVVDGENSGYRVSTGEMFLSKDWRAGDA
-457 GLDTLVHELLHM
+457 LHEYAHAL
-469 RSANRLPNM
+469 
-478 VYSANIRIEEATVQL
+478 EEALDLYNDPQF
-493 LAQEIC
+493 LAIRDKGLENLSAADILEDEKNYSERVFFLKSDKFVSEYQGRLYENYG
-499 RDNGIEILAHT
+499 DNGIYDGKKVYLDGMRE
-510 YEKGVR
+510 YFSEGVR
-516 YLQAINKTAKIA
+516 VFY
-528 PTDLEFGQML
+528 TDPRLLE
-538 LNVPLDKRHD
+538 KK
-548 WLVERVDD
+548 
-556 FIAANNIPRDVAGGL
+556 
-571 RNLSY
+571 
-576 WFWGSDPF
+576 DPDLYEYIKELMK

>member
-1 MEPFDLTGVKE
+1 MEPLDLTGVKE

-50 EQLGLAEKEIKAA
+50 EALGMAEKEIKAA

-70 NAGAVDMLFGDILDK
+70 NVGAVDMLFGDVLDK

-100 AYKRIT
+100 AYRQIT
-106 TQGANRLLKNL
+106 TQGANRMLKNL
-117 WAPGPDGKLYSIG
+117 WAPGPDGKLYSIR

-189 DRMGAM
+189 NRMGAM

-228 GLQYPDVEY
+228 GLQYRDAEY

-243 LARAIGTLQCKHIA
+243 LARVIGTLQCKHIA

-275 RMLEENEAG
+275 QMLEENEVG
-284 VLYEGRH
+284 ILYEGRH

-366 ATRAAAAAKRGTA
+366 AARARAAAKRSLTPDPT
-379 VMAKNN
+379 VPKNLLQ
-385 SPKMPSSGI
+385 K
-394 LNAKKVFQSPQEINA
+394 LNYK
-409 AALLI
+409 
-414 DAGLD
+414 
-419 DYGLPASVFSGRT
+419 
-432 LLKDKSCSALGR
+432 
-444 AEWSGDVSVREDA
+444 GDVSAAQRQSIEKELSQLPERIRVIAETKITALRVVDGENSGYRVSTGEMFLSKDWRAGDA
-457 GLDTLVHELLHM
+457 LHEYAHAL
-469 RSANRLPNM
+469 
-478 VYSANIRIEEATVQL
+478 EEALDLYNDPQF
-493 LAQEIC
+493 LAIRDKGLENLSAADILEDEKNYSERVFFLKSDKFVSEYQGRLYENYG
-499 RDNGIEILAHT
+499 DNGIYDGKKVYLDGMRE
-510 YEKGVR
+510 YFSEGVR
-516 YLQAINKTAKIA
+516 VFY
-528 PTDLEFGQML
+528 TDPRLLE
-538 LNVPLDKRHD
+538 KK
-548 WLVERVDD
+548 
-556 FIAANNIPRDVAGGL
+556 
-571 RNLSY
+571 
-576 WFWGSDPF
+576 DPDLYEYIKELMK

>member
-1 MEPFDLTGVKE
+1 MEPLDLTGVKE

-50 EQLGLAEKEIKAA
+50 EAMGMAEKEIKAA

-70 NAGAVDMLFGDILDK
+70 NVGAVDMLFGDVLDK

-100 AYKRIT
+100 AYRQIT
-106 TQGANRLLKNL
+106 TQGANRMLKNL
-117 WAPGPDGKLYSIG
+117 WAPGPDGKLYSIR

-189 DRMGAM
+189 NRMGAM

-228 GLQYPDVEY
+228 GLQYRDAEY

-275 RMLEENEAG
+275 QMLEENEVG
-284 VLYEGRH
+284 ILYEGRH

-366 ATRAAAAAKRGTA
+366 AARARAAAKRSLTPDPT
-379 VMAKNN
+379 VPKNLLQ
-385 SPKMPSSGI
+385 K
-394 LNAKKVFQSPQEINA
+394 LNYK
-409 AALLI
+409 
-414 DAGLD
+414 
-419 DYGLPASVFSGRT
+419 
-432 LLKDKSCSALGR
+432 
-444 AEWSGDVSVREDA
+444 GDVSAAQRQSIEKELSQLPERIRVIAETKITALRVVDGENSGYRVSTGEMFLSKDWRAGDA
-457 GLDTLVHELLHM
+457 LHEYAHAL
-469 RSANRLPNM
+469 
-478 VYSANIRIEEATVQL
+478 EEALDLYNDPQF
-493 LAQEIC
+493 LAIRDKGLENLSAADILEDEKNYSERVFFLKSDKFVSEYQGRLYENYG
-499 RDNGIEILAHT
+499 DNGIYDGKKVYLDGMRE
-510 YEKGVR
+510 YFSEGVR
-516 YLQAINKTAKIA
+516 VFY
-528 PTDLEFGQML
+528 TDPRLLE
-538 LNVPLDKRHD
+538 KK
-548 WLVERVDD
+548 
-556 FIAANNIPRDVAGGL
+556 
-571 RNLSY
+571 
-576 WFWGSDPF
+576 DPDLYEYIKELMK

>member
-1 MEPFDLTGVKE
+1 MEPLDLTGVKE

-50 EQLGLAEKEIKAA
+50 EALGMAEKEIKAA

-70 NAGAVDMLFGDILDK
+70 NVGAVDMLFGDVLDK

-100 AYKRIT
+100 AYRQIT
-106 TQGANRLLKNL
+106 TQGANRMLKNL
-117 WAPGPDGKLYSIG
+117 WAPGPDGKLYSIR

-189 DRMGAM
+189 NRMGAM

-228 GLQYPDVEY
+228 GLQYRDAEY

-269 TKQQLQ
+269 TKQLQ
-275 RMLEENEAG
+275 QMLEENEVG
-284 VLYEGRH
+284 ILYEGRH

-366 ATRAAAAAKRGTA
+366 AARARAAAKRSLTPDPT
-379 VMAKNN
+379 VPKNLLQ
-385 SPKMPSSGI
+385 K
-394 LNAKKVFQSPQEINA
+394 LNYK
-409 AALLI
+409 
-414 DAGLD
+414 
-419 DYGLPASVFSGRT
+419 
-432 LLKDKSCSALGR
+432 
-444 AEWSGDVSVREDA
+444 GDVSAAQRQSIEKELSQLPERIRVIAETKITALRVVDGENSGYRVSTGEMFLSKDWRAGDA
-457 GLDTLVHELLHM
+457 LHEYAHAL
-469 RSANRLPNM
+469 
-478 VYSANIRIEEATVQL
+478 EEALDLYNDPQF
-493 LAQEIC
+493 LAIRDKGLENLSAADILEDEKNYSERVFFLKSDKFVSEYQGRLYENYG
-499 RDNGIEILAHT
+499 DNGIYDGKKVYLDGMRE
-510 YEKGVR
+510 YFSEGVR
-516 YLQAINKTAKIA
+516 VFY
-528 PTDLEFGQML
+528 TDPRLLE
-538 LNVPLDKRHD
+538 KK
-548 WLVERVDD
+548 
-556 FIAANNIPRDVAGGL
+556 
-571 RNLSY
+571 
-576 WFWGSDPF
+576 DPDLYEYIKELMK

>member
-1 MEPFDLTGVKE
+1 MEPLDLTGVKE

-50 EQLGLAEKEIKAA
+50 EALGMAEKEIKAA

-70 NAGAVDMLFGDILDK
+70 NVGAVDMLFGDVLDK

-100 AYKRIT
+100 AYRQIT
-106 TQGANRLLKNL
+106 TQGANRMLKNL
-117 WAPGPDGKLYSIG
+117 WAPGPDGKLYSIR

-189 DRMGAM
+189 NRMGAM

-228 GLQYPDVEY
+228 GLQYRDAEY

-275 RMLEENEAG
+275 QMLEENEVG
-284 VLYEGRH
+284 ILYEGRH

-366 ATRAAAAAKRGTA
+366 AARARAAAKRSLTPDPT
-379 VMAKNN
+379 VPKNLLQ
-385 SPKMPSSGI
+385 K
-394 LNAKKVFQSPQEINA
+394 LNYK
-409 AALLI
+409 
-414 DAGLD
+414 
-419 DYGLPASVFSGRT
+419 
-432 LLKDKSCSALGR
+432 
-444 AEWSGDVSVREDA
+444 GDVSAAQRQSIEKELSQLPERIRVIAETKITALRVVDGENSGYRVSTGEMFLSKDWRAGDA
-457 GLDTLVHELLHM
+457 LHEYAHAL
-469 RSANRLPNM
+469 
-478 VYSANIRIEEATVQL
+478 EEALDLYNDPQF
-493 LAQEIC
+493 LAIRDKGLENLSAADILEDEKNYSERVFFLKSDKFVSEYQGRLYENYA
-499 RDNGIEILAHT
+499 DNGIYDGKKVYLDGMRE
-510 YEKGVR
+510 YFSEGVR
-516 YLQAINKTAKIA
+516 VFY
-528 PTDLEFGQML
+528 TDPRLLE
-538 LNVPLDKRHD
+538 KK
-548 WLVERVDD
+548 
-556 FIAANNIPRDVAGGL
+556 
-571 RNLSY
+571 
-576 WFWGSDPF
+576 DPDLYEYIKELMK

>member
-1 MEPFDLTGVKE
+1 MEPLNLTGVKE

-50 EQLGLAEKEIKAA
+50 EALGMAEKEIKAA

-70 NAGAVDMLFGDILDK
+70 NVGAVDMLFGDVLDK

-100 AYKRIT
+100 AYRQIT
-106 TQGANRLLKNL
+106 TQGANRMLKNL
-117 WAPGPDGKLYSIG
+117 WAPGPDGKLYSIR

-189 DRMGAM
+189 NRMGAM

-228 GLQYPDVEY
+228 GLQYRDAEY

-275 RMLEENEAG
+275 QMLEENEVG
-284 VLYEGRH
+284 ILYEGRH

-366 ATRAAAAAKRGTA
+366 AARARAAAKRSLTPDPT
-379 VMAKNN
+379 VPKNLLQ
-385 SPKMPSSGI
+385 K
-394 LNAKKVFQSPQEINA
+394 LNYK
-409 AALLI
+409 
-414 DAGLD
+414 
-419 DYGLPASVFSGRT
+419 
-432 LLKDKSCSALGR
+432 
-444 AEWSGDVSVREDA
+444 GDVSAAQRQSIEKELSQLPERIRVIAETKITALRVVDGENSGYRVSTGEMFLSKDWRAGDA
-457 GLDTLVHELLHM
+457 LHEYAHAL
-469 RSANRLPNM
+469 
-478 VYSANIRIEEATVQL
+478 EEALDLYNDPQF
-493 LAQEIC
+493 LAIRDKGLENLSAADILEDEKNYSERVFFLKSDKFVSEYQGRLYENYG
-499 RDNGIEILAHT
+499 DNGIYDGKKVYLDGMRE
-510 YEKGVR
+510 YFSEGVR
-516 YLQAINKTAKIA
+516 VFY
-528 PTDLEFGQML
+528 TDPRLLE
-538 LNVPLDKRHD
+538 KK
-548 WLVERVDD
+548 
-556 FIAANNIPRDVAGGL
+556 
-571 RNLSY
+571 
-576 WFWGSDPF
+576 DPDLYEYIKELMK

>member
-1 MEPFDLTGVKE
+1 MEPLDLTGVKE

-50 EQLGLAEKEIKAA
+50 EALGMAEKEIKAA

-70 NAGAVDMLFGDILDK
+70 NVGAVDMLFGDVLDK

-100 AYKRIT
+100 AYRQIT
-106 TQGANRLLKNL
+106 TQGANRMLKNL
-117 WAPGPDGKLYSIG
+117 WAPGPDGKLYSIR

-189 DRMGAM
+189 NRMGAM

-228 GLQYPDVEY
+228 GLQYRDAEY

-275 RMLEENEAG
+275 QMLEENEVG
-284 VLYEGRH
+284 ILYEGRH

-366 ATRAAAAAKRGTA
+366 AARARAAAKRSLTPDPT
-379 VMAKNN
+379 VPKNLLQ
-385 SPKMPSSGI
+385 K
-394 LNAKKVFQSPQEINA
+394 LNYK
-409 AALLI
+409 
-414 DAGLD
+414 
-419 DYGLPASVFSGRT
+419 
-432 LLKDKSCSALGR
+432 
-444 AEWSGDVSVREDA
+444 GDVSAAQRQSIEKELSQLPERIRVIAETKITALRVVDGENSGYRVSTGEMFLSKDWRAGDA
-457 GLDTLVHELLHM
+457 LHEYAHAL
-469 RSANRLPNM
+469 
-478 VYSANIRIEEATVQL
+478 EEALDLYNDPQF
-493 LAQEIC
+493 LAIRDKGLENLSAADILEDEKNYSERVFFLKSDKFVSEYQGRLYENYG
-499 RDNGIEILAHT
+499 DNGIYDGKKVYLDGMRE
-510 YEKGVR
+510 YFSEGVR
-516 YLQAINKTAKIA
+516 VFYANPQQLLKKD
-528 PTDLEFGQML
+528 PDLYEYIKELM
-538 LNVPLDKRHD
+538 K
-548 WLVERVDD
+548 
-556 FIAANNIPRDVAGGL
+556 
-571 RNLSY
+571 
-576 WFWGSDPF
+576 